1 MKKFLAIL
9 MAICMVASLLCVP
22 AFAAESADKLPAPA
36 AGVVLRVSALQ
47 RDGVSALLIKDYD
60 NFEDGWNEAM
70 VHAKNSRANRI
81 IVDIYADWNADKEG
95 NFTDDWINGSGFDN
109 DTIYIPDGARLTIN
123 LNGHTINRGLTE
135 DRNDGEVIFIN
146 DDADVIINNGTIT
159 GGYSNS
165 EGGGLYVE
173 GGVNLTLNN
182 VHIVGNKVYNDDG
195 AGIYMY
201 GNSKLTM
208 NGGSFENNTTDGNN
222 QNMYYGGAVY
232 VEKSTAQFTN
242 VEFKNNQCKDDG
254 AAIYSDES
262 KVTIEGCT
270 FDGNNAQRSIIY
282 AEKSELDVKSSSN
295 FINNNSYYLF
305 DIDNTSVC
313 ITRSVF
319 KNNDHSYIIK
329 TGYYNSIIIYA
340 GTEFVDNNACVMY
353 AAPYGVNENSYFSH
367 CTFNNNYREKDHN
380 GKAVGSFSGDFTN
393 MIFSDCDLGNSNF
406 DYAENEC
413 IQYTN
418 LPTEDIA
425 LSITLK
431 HYSGLEEFF
440 VYQRHDFGWD
450 DAMKHI
456 KSDQI
461 KSVTIDLYADWN
473 AKDGVFGT
481 RDNGFS
487 DGALYIPEGENV
499 TVNLNGHTINRG
511 LEEEWDDGE
520 VIHIDENA
528 TVTINDGTIKG
539 GYSDTGAGGIHIK
552 DGATVTLNNVNVV
565 ENAVQGDDGAGI
577 AVYNGAT
584 LIMNGGSIS
593 RNKME
598 QTYILISNICPYGA
612 LYVDNA
618 TAILDKVTISDNDAL
633 FYYSEG
639 VAIYAKNSTVTMND
653 CTVSGN
659 AVKNDA
665 KEATEALSVVAA
677 VNSKLTVT
685 NTNFTG
691 NGSTVYIPG
700 SSHDSF
706 LFDLRESSLVMEN
719 CKVTE
724 NNPYQLFFFKF
735 SDGDLKNVTIT
746 DNKAFVLRVRNEV
759 NKVTFTE
766 CVLNNNTQD
775 TEGSDIGY
783 ATEGTLAM
791 IDCDL
796 GDTTFADKGDIDFGD
811 GFNST
816 ASIFGEGSLVMIVAI
831 TALIASAAAIVVS
844 VSSKKKAVPATS
856 NNVAESGDEE

>member
-1 MKKFLAIL
+1 MKKIFAIL
-9 MAICMVASLLCVP
+9 VAICMMASLLCVS
-22 AFAAESADKLPAPA
+22 AFAAEPANKLPAPA

-95 NFTDDWINGSGFDN
+95 NFTDDWINGPGFDN

-165 EGGGLYVE
+165 EGGGLYIE
-173 GGVNLTLNN
+173 GGANVTLNN

-201 GNSKLTM
+201 GGSKLTV

-222 QNMYYGGAVY
+222 QNRYYGGAVY
-232 VEKSTAQFTN
+232 VEESTAKFAN
-242 VEFKNNQCKDDG
+242 VVFKNNRCKDDG
-254 AAIYSDES
+254 AAIYSDEG

-270 FDGNNAQRSIIY
+270 IDGNNAQRSIIY
-282 AEKSELDVKSSSN
+282 AEESEFHVGSSN

-305 DIDNTSVC
+305 DLDNTSLS
-313 ITRSVF
+313 IARSVF
-319 KNNDHSYIIK
+319 KNNDHSYIIT
-329 TGYYNSIIIYA
+329 TGYYNSIIIY
-340 GTEFVDNNACVMY
+340 GSTEFVDNNACVMY
-353 AAPYGVNENSYFSH
+353 AAPYGVNMYSYFSH
-367 CTFNNNYREKDHN
+367 CTFNNNYRDKDHN
-380 GKAVGSFSGDFTN
+380 DMSVGSFRGDFTN
-393 MIFSDCDLGNSNF
+393 MVFSDCDLGNSNLN
-406 DYAENEC
+406 YAENVLV
-413 IQYTN
+413 QYTN
-418 LPTEDIA
+418 LSTEDVA
-425 LSITLK
+425 LGITLK

-440 VYQRHDFGWD
+440 AYQRHDFGWD

-539 GYSDTGAGGIHIK
+539 GYSDTGAGGIHIN
-552 DGATVTLNNVNVV
+552 GGSTVTLNNVNVI
-565 ENAVQGDDGAGI
+565 ENAVEGDDGAGI
-577 AVYNGAT
+577 AVYDNAT

-593 RNKME
+593 NCLLKY
-598 QTYILISNICPYGA
+598 TLGLSGFTVDPYGA
-612 LYVDNA
+612 LYVNNS
-618 TAILDKVTISDNDAL
+618 TAILNNVIIDGNHTPTD
-633 FYYSEG
+633 YTQG
-639 VAIYAKNSTVTMND
+639 VAIYATNSTVMMD
-653 CTVSGN
+653 KCLVSNNGLN
-659 AVKNDA
+659 GDDA
-665 KEATEALSVVAA
+665 ESIIAA
-677 VNSKLTVT
+677 FNSDFIIT
-685 NTNFTG
+685 NTDFTG
-691 NGSTVYIPG
+691 NGIYSKYIKAP
-700 SSHDSF
+700 
-706 LFDLRESSLVMEN
+706 LFHFENSSLDLEGGKITGN
-719 CKVTE
+719 TART
-724 NNPYQLFFFKF
+724 LFFFED
-735 SDGDLKNVTIT
+735 SDAEIKNVTVT
-746 DNKAFVLRVRNEV
+746 DNDSVVMCVENHSKKVNMINCTLGNNSPVDNESEIQV
-759 NKVTFTE
+759 KTQ
-766 CVLNNNTQD
+766 NTL
-775 TEGSDIGY
+775 TM
-783 ATEGTLAM
+783 T
-791 IDCDL
+791 DCTL
-796 GDTTFADKGDIDFGD
+796 GDTTFENKGMVD
-811 GFNST
+811 GVG
-816 ASIFGEGSLVMIVAI
+816 SIFGEGSLSMIVALL
-831 TALIASAAAIVVS
+831 ALISSAVS
-844 VSSKKKAVPATS
+844 IFFTVYYNKKKVVPVAANNATE
-856 NNVAESGDEE
+856 ADEE

>member
-1 MKKFLAIL
+1 MKKLFAIVLTICALAS
-9 MAICMVASLLCVP
+9 VLCVP

-95 NFTDDWINGSGFDN
+95 NFTDDWINGPGFDN

-165 EGGGLYVE
+165 EGGGLYIE
-173 GGVNLTLNN
+173 GGANVTLNN

-201 GNSKLTM
+201 GGSKLTV

-222 QNMYYGGAVY
+222 QNRYYGGAVY
-232 VEKSTAQFTN
+232 VEESTAKFAN
-242 VEFKNNQCKDDG
+242 VVFKNNQCKDDG
-254 AAIYSDES
+254 AAIYSDEG

-270 FDGNNAQRSIIY
+270 IDGNNAQRSIIY
-282 AEKSELDVKSSSN
+282 AEESEFHVGSSN

-305 DIDNTSVC
+305 DLDNTSLS
-313 ITRSVF
+313 IARSVF
-319 KNNDHSYIIK
+319 KNNDHSYIIT
-329 TGYYNSIIIYA
+329 TGYYNSIIIY
-340 GTEFVDNNACVMY
+340 GSTEFVDNNACVMY
-353 AAPYGVNENSYFSH
+353 AAPYGVNMYSYFSH
-367 CTFNNNYREKDHN
+367 CTFNNNYRDKDHN
-380 GKAVGSFSGDFTN
+380 DMSVGSFRGDFTN
-393 MIFSDCDLGNSNF
+393 MVFSDCDLGNSNLN
-406 DYAENEC
+406 YAENV
-413 IQYTN
+413 IVQYTN
-418 LPTEDIA
+418 LSTEDVA
-425 LSITLK
+425 LGITLK

-440 VYQRHDFGWD
+440 AYQRHDLGWD

-539 GYSDTGAGGIHIK
+539 GYSDTGAGGIHIN
-552 DGATVTLNNVNVV
+552 GGSTVTLNNVNVI
-565 ENAVQGDDGAGI
+565 ENAVEGDDGAGI
-577 AVYNGAT
+577 AVYDNAT

-593 RNKME
+593 NCLLKY
-598 QTYILISNICPYGA
+598 TLGLSGFTVDPYGA
-612 LYVDNA
+612 LYVNNS
-618 TAILDKVTISDNDAL
+618 TAILNNVIIDGNHTPTD
-633 FYYSEG
+633 YTQG
-639 VAIYAKNSTVTMND
+639 VAIYATNSTVMMD
-653 CTVSGN
+653 KCLVSNNGLN
-659 AVKNDA
+659 GDDA
-665 KEATEALSVVAA
+665 KSIIAA
-677 VNSKLTVT
+677 FNSDFIIT
-685 NTNFTG
+685 NTDFTG
-691 NGSTVYIPG
+691 NGIYSKYIKAP
-700 SSHDSF
+700 
-706 LFDLRESSLVMEN
+706 LFHFENSSLDLEGGKITGN
-719 CKVTE
+719 TART
-724 NNPYQLFFFKF
+724 LFFFED
-735 SDGDLKNVTIT
+735 SDAEIKNVTVT
-746 DNKAFVLRVRNEV
+746 DNDSVVMCVENHSKKVNMINCTLGNNSPVDNESEIQV
-759 NKVTFTE
+759 KTQ
-766 CVLNNNTQD
+766 NTL
-775 TEGSDIGY
+775 TM
-783 ATEGTLAM
+783 T
-791 IDCDL
+791 DCTL
-796 GDTTFADKGDIDFGD
+796 GDTTFENKGMVD
-811 GFNST
+811 GVG
-816 ASIFGEGSLVMIVAI
+816 SIFGEGSLSMIVALL
-831 TALIASAAAIVVS
+831 ALTASAVS
-844 VSSKKKAVPATS
+844 IFLTVYYNKKKSVPVAA
-856 NNVAESGDEE
+856 NNVAEGKEE

>member
-1 MKKFLAIL
+1 MKKLFAIVLTICALAS
-9 MAICMVASLLCVP
+9 VLCVP

-47 RDGVSALLIKDYD
+47 SDGVSALLIKDYD

-95 NFTDDWINGSGFDN
+95 NFTDDWINGPGFDN

-165 EGGGLYVE
+165 EGGGLYIE
-173 GGVNLTLNN
+173 GGANVTLNN

-201 GNSKLTM
+201 GGSKLTV

-222 QNMYYGGAVY
+222 QNRYYGGAVY
-232 VEKSTAQFTN
+232 VEESTAKFAN
-242 VEFKNNQCKDDG
+242 VVFKNNRCKDDG
-254 AAIYSDES
+254 AAIYSDEG

-270 FDGNNAQRSIIY
+270 IDGNNAQRSIIY
-282 AEKSELDVKSSSN
+282 AEESEFHVGSSN

-305 DIDNTSVC
+305 DLDNTSLS
-313 ITRSVF
+313 IARSVF
-319 KNNDHSYIIK
+319 KNNDHSYIIT
-329 TGYYNSIIIYA
+329 TGYYNSIIIY
-340 GTEFVDNNACVMY
+340 GSTEFVDNNACVMY
-353 AAPYGVNENSYFSH
+353 AAPYGVNMYSYFSH
-367 CTFNNNYREKDHN
+367 CTFNNNYRDKDHN
-380 GKAVGSFSGDFTN
+380 DMSVGSFRGDFTN
-393 MIFSDCDLGNSNF
+393 MVFSDCDLGNSNLN
-406 DYAENEC
+406 YAENVLVR
-413 IQYTN
+413 YTN
-418 LPTEDIA
+418 LSTEDVA
-425 LSITLK
+425 LGITLK

-440 VYQRHDFGWD
+440 AYQRHDFGWD

-539 GYSDTGAGGIHIK
+539 GYSDTGAGGIHIN
-552 DGATVTLNNVNVV
+552 GGSTVTLNNVNVI
-565 ENAVQGDDGAGI
+565 ENAVEGDDGAGI
-577 AVYNGAT
+577 AVYDNAT

-593 RNKME
+593 NCLLKY
-598 QTYILISNICPYGA
+598 TLGLSGFTVDPYGA
-612 LYVDNA
+612 LYVNNS
-618 TAILDKVTISDNDAL
+618 TAILNNVIIDGNHTPTD
-633 FYYSEG
+633 YTQG
-639 VAIYAKNSTVTMND
+639 VAIYATNSTVMMD
-653 CTVSGN
+653 KCLVSNNGLN
-659 AVKNDA
+659 GDA
-665 KEATEALSVVAA
+665 AESIIAA
-677 VNSKLTVT
+677 FNSDFIIT
-685 NTNFTG
+685 NTDFTG
-691 NGSTVYIPG
+691 NGIYSKYIKAP
-700 SSHDSF
+700 
-706 LFDLRESSLVMEN
+706 LFHFENSSLDLEGGKITGN
-719 CKVTE
+719 TART
-724 NNPYQLFFFKF
+724 LFFFED
-735 SDGDLKNVTIT
+735 SDAEIKNVTVT
-746 DNKAFVLRVRNEV
+746 DNDSVVMCVENHSKKVNMINCTLGNNSPVDNESEIQV
-759 NKVTFTE
+759 KTQ
-766 CVLNNNTQD
+766 NTL
-775 TEGSDIGY
+775 TM
-783 ATEGTLAM
+783 T
-791 IDCDL
+791 DCTL
-796 GDTTFADKGDIDFGD
+796 GDTTFENKGMVD
-811 GFNST
+811 GVG
-816 ASIFGEGSLVMIVAI
+816 SIFGEGSLSMIVALL
-831 TALIASAAAIVVS
+831 ALISSAVS
-844 VSSKKKAVPATS
+844 IFLTVCYNKKKAVPVAVNNATE
-856 NNVAESGDEE
+856 ADEE

>member
-1 MKKFLAIL
+1 MKKLFAIVLTICALAS
-9 MAICMVASLLCVP
+9 VLCVP

-95 NFTDDWINGSGFDN
+95 NFTDDWINGPGFDN

-165 EGGGLYVE
+165 EGGGLYIE
-173 GGVNLTLNN
+173 GGANVTLNN

-201 GNSKLTM
+201 GGSKLTV

-222 QNMYYGGAVY
+222 QNRYYGGAVY
-232 VEKSTAQFTN
+232 VEKSTAKFAN
-242 VEFKNNQCKDDG
+242 VVFKNNQCKDDG
-254 AAIYSDES
+254 AAIYSDEG

-270 FDGNNAQRSIIY
+270 IDGNNAQRSIIY
-282 AEKSELDVKSSSN
+282 AEESEFHVGSSN

-305 DIDNTSVC
+305 DLDNTSLS
-313 ITRSVF
+313 IARSVF
-319 KNNDHSYIIK
+319 KNNDHSYIIT
-329 TGYYNSIIIYA
+329 TGYYNSIIIY
-340 GTEFVDNNACVMY
+340 GSTEFVDNNACVMY
-353 AAPYGVNENSYFSH
+353 AAPYGVNMYSYFSH
-367 CTFNNNYREKDHN
+367 CTFNNNYRDKDHN
-380 GKAVGSFSGDFTN
+380 DMSVGSFRGDFTN
-393 MIFSDCDLGNSNF
+393 MVFSDCDLGNSNLN
-406 DYAENEC
+406 YAENVLV
-413 IQYTN
+413 QYTN
-418 LPTEDIA
+418 LSTEDVA
-425 LSITLK
+425 LGITLK

-440 VYQRHDFGWD
+440 AYQRHDFGWD

-539 GYSDTGAGGIHIK
+539 GYSDTGAGGIHIN
-552 DGATVTLNNVNVV
+552 GGSTVTLNNVNVI
-565 ENAVQGDDGAGI
+565 ENAVEGDDGAGI
-577 AVYNGAT
+577 AVYDNAT
-584 LIMNGGSIS
+584 LLMNGGSIS
-593 RNKME
+593 NCLLKY
-598 QTYILISNICPYGA
+598 TLGLSGFTVDPYGA
-612 LYVDNA
+612 LYVNNS
-618 TAILDKVTISDNDAL
+618 TAILNNVIIDGNHTPTD
-633 FYYSEG
+633 YTQG
-639 VAIYAKNSTVTMND
+639 VAIYATNSTVMMD
-653 CTVSGN
+653 KCLVSNNGLN
-659 AVKNDA
+659 GDDA
-665 KEATEALSVVAA
+665 KSIIAA
-677 VNSKLTVT
+677 FNSDFIIT
-685 NTNFTG
+685 NTDFTG
-691 NGSTVYIPG
+691 NGIYSKYIKAP
-700 SSHDSF
+700 
-706 LFDLRESSLVMEN
+706 LFHFENSSLDLEGGKITGN
-719 CKVTE
+719 TART
-724 NNPYQLFFFKF
+724 LFFFED
-735 SDGDLKNVTIT
+735 SDAEIKNVTVT
-746 DNKAFVLRVRNEV
+746 DNDSVVMCVENHSKKVNMINCTLGNNSPVDNESEIQV
-759 NKVTFTE
+759 KTQ
-766 CVLNNNTQD
+766 NTL
-775 TEGSDIGY
+775 TM
-783 ATEGTLAM
+783 T
-791 IDCDL
+791 DCTL
-796 GDTTFADKGDIDFGD
+796 GDTTFENKGMVD
-811 GFNST
+811 GVG
-816 ASIFGEGSLVMIVAI
+816 SIFGEGSLSMIVALL
-831 TALIASAAAIVVS
+831 ALTASAVS
-844 VSSKKKAVPATS
+844 IFLTVYYNKKKSVPVAA
-856 NNVAESGDEE
+856 NNVAEGKEE